1 MQRPPGKAPA
11 ALRALGWFWAA
22 VFLIVA
28 LGGIALQV
36 LGPPS
41 PASSPVREAEAGRP
55 QAPSPT
61 PTSEPERAAP
71 PARTTG
77 AGRATP
83 GPIASPDPA
92 LLQPTADIPGGF
104 LPRIATDG
112 RAPMQVYARGFD
124 RSTQR
129 PRVGLL
135 LAGVGLNEADS
146 EDAIRTLPGGITFAF
161 SPYANRPQ
169 KLVDAARLAE
179 HEFLISIP
187 MEPQGYPLN
196 DAGNQALLTG
206 APAGQN
212 QQRLNWALTRIT
224 GYVGATGA
232 LGTFLRGERLAQM
245 SEQIGPVLQ
254 TLAARG
260 LLYVDPRPGAP
271 NPPGVWGRSVDV
283 IVDEPAVRP
292 EIEAKLAQLEQI
304 ARDKG
309 SALGLAGAVRPV
321 TIDRLAAWANGL
333 ASRGLAL
340 APVSALVQPPPSSG
354 TAAR

>member
-1 MQRPPGKAPA
+1 M
-11 ALRALGWFWAA
+11 
-22 VFLIVA
+22 
-28 LGGIALQV
+28 
-36 LGPPS
+36 
-41 PASSPVREAEAGRP
+41 REAEAGRP

-61 PTSEPERAAP
+61 PASEPERAAP

-260 LLYVDPRPGAP
+260 LLYVDPASRRSQSPRRLGPQRGCNRGRAGSATGDRGETRPARANRARQGERAWSRRGGA
-271 NPPGVWGRSVDV
+271 
-283 IVDEPAVRP
+283 
-292 EIEAKLAQLEQI
+292 
-304 ARDKG
+304 ARDD
-309 SALGLAGAVRPV
+309 RPARRV
-321 TIDRLAAWANGL
+321 GQRL